1 MIIVGLMHRQRR
13 FAAAL
18 QMTQSPVEQIVDIN
32 IARLQI
38 GIVQLAVLLA
48 EVGQHLIPRP
58 LRIALFL
65 AQDIAGGFIEIR
77 VVEQRVMAGENGRDI
92 GRIALFRQGGQRIEI
107 VQRLADRLLQAPLF
121 VGDVGAGL
129 PDWPEGRQ
137 RIAERFALNTRGDG
151 GKNRWRGVRAA
162 RQSSPLPAPE
172 MPPAPL
178 RHLARGPAALMYR
191 CSVPA
196 TGQSG

>member
-1 MIIVGLMHRQRR
+1 MHRQRR

-151 GKNRWRGVRAA
+151 GKNRWRGVRLLAKVLRCQRLKC
-162 RQSSPLPAPE
+162 RQRRFGIWPA
-172 MPPAPL
+172 
-178 RHLARGPAALMYR
+178 
-191 CSVPA
+191 
-196 TGQSG
+196 GQQP

>member
-1 MIIVGLMHRQRR
+1 MHRQRL

-18 QMTQSPVEQIVDIN
+18 QMAQSPVKQIVDIN

-48 EVGQHLIPRP
+48 EIGQHLIPRP

-77 VVEQRVMAGENGRDI
+77 VVEQRVVAGENGRDI
-92 GRIALFRQGGQRIEI
+92 GRIALFRQSGQRIEI
-107 VQRLADRLLQAPLF
+107 VQRLADCLLQAPLF

-129 PDWPEGRQ
+129 LDWPG
-137 RIAERFALNTRGDG
+137 AG
-151 GKNRWRGVRAA
+151 
-162 RQSSPLPAPE
+162 
-172 MPPAPL
+172 
-178 RHLARGPAALMYR
+178 
-191 CSVPA
+191 
-196 TGQSG
+196 SG